1 MNIKRILIMNK
12 HLKFKGGMTTITNI
26 IVQSSLLEKI
36 KEEIES
42 FQGKAP
48 ALLNGMPVVIDFC
61 DIEIT
66 HDFVAELIKL
76 IKSVGAIP
84 FGLKGKAEH
93 LEPIAKLCELAYLGK
108 GQKNVVKTTELDA
121 DKIQSVDSEKMESN
135 PIEIEPAINRTKIVH
150 GPIRGGQQ
158 IHARNADLIII
169 GNVNNSAEV
178 LADGNVH
185 VYGTL
190 KGRAMAGLRG
200 DDDAKIFVSSFDPE
214 MVVINGD
221 YMVKDSISPNVIGQ
235 PVMISKEDEKI
246 IINKVSN

>member
-1 MNIKRILIMNK
+1 MKSY
-12 HLKFKGGMTTITNI
+12 LKFKGGMTTVTNI
-26 IVQSSLLEKI
+26 IVQAAILDKI
-36 KEEIES
+36 KEDIQS

-84 FGLKGKAEH
+84 FGLKGEAEH
-93 LEPIAKLCELAYLGK
+93 LEPIAKLCSLAYLGK
-108 GQKNVVKTTELDA
+108 GQKNVIKTTESESETT
-121 DKIQSVDSEKMESN
+121 ISVDEENTAVN
-135 PIEIEPAINRTKIVH
+135 PIEVEPTIEHTKVVH

-158 IHARNADLIII
+158 IYARNTDLIIM
-169 GNVNNSAEV
+169 GNVNNGAEV

-185 VYGTL
+185 IYGTL

-200 DDDAKIFVSSFDPE
+200 DDNAKIFASTLDPE

-221 YMVKDSISPNVIGQ
+221 YMVKDSISKDLIGES
-235 PVMISKEDEKI
+235 VMISKVDEKI
-246 IINKVSN
+246 NINKVSN